1 LLNYCQS
8 EITACVEP
16 IKHAEVIFYF
26 DFYDNETK
34 KNIQEGIGS
43 AFEKLKQH
51 IFKKKNEKRKNREML
66 GPSRK

>member
-1 LLNYCQS
+1 MKQ
-8 EITACVEP
+8 
-16 IKHAEVIFYF
+16 
-26 DFYDNETK
+26 
-34 KNIQEGIGS
+34 KNLQDGIGS